1 MSPGW
6 ICSHSDSQKNQR
18 RFVFSVDVCP
28 GLIRELRDVC
38 SVSASADGER
48 TCGPWE
54 RWDPRLFVR
63 APCAPGARE
72 RKCPPGV
79 GHTHRLQP
87 PGVSQAAGKESPLPG
102 VPHPPTWPAHL
113 RAQRRAPPL
122 PSSPAPPPARAPA
135 SLPPTPAQPESRPAP
150 GTPAAASP
158 GRRSLLL
165 IG

>member
-79 GHTHRLQP
+79 GHTTFQD
-87 PGVSQAAGKESPLPG
+87 
-102 VPHPPTWPAHL
+102 
-113 RAQRRAPPL
+113 
-122 PSSPAPPPARAPA
+122 
-135 SLPPTPAQPESRPAP
+135 
-150 GTPAAASP
+150 
-158 GRRSLLL
+158 RSLLWPPL
-165 IG
+165 SDKAMKLSFFTLPKTLSLKFNSALVQRGQVFSIKPTEQISLFPEESS